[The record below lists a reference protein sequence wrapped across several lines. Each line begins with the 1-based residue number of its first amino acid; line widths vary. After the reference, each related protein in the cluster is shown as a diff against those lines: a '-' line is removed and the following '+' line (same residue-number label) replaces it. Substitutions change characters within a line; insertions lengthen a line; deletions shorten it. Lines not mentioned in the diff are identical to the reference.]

1 MRRAR
6 AAALN
11 IVPISSGAAKAIGL
25 VIPSLSGKLDGVSQ
39 RVPVSAGSL
48 TDLVAAV
55 DDKITKED
63 IDSAMKRAETESFG
77 YTDEQIV
84 SSDVIGALYVYFFLL
99 LLYYC
104 FLTFYKILL
113 TE

>member
-11 IVPISSGAAKAIGL
+11 IVPTSSGAAKAIGL
-25 VIPSLSGKLDGVSQ
+25 VIPNLSGKLDGVSQ

-48 TDLVAAV
+48 TDLVAVV

-63 IDSAMKRAETESFG
+63 IDSTMKRAATESFG

-99 LLYYC
+99 LHYC